1 MVGEF
6 PELQGVMGR
15 YYALHDGE
23 PADVAQAIV
32 EHYQPRFAGDVLPQT
47 ECGTLLALADK
58 LETLAGMF
66 AIGQFPT
73 GDKDPFAL
81 RRHALGVIRILIEK
95 RLSLSLPALI
105 NAAFSAFGD
114 RVKPAPVELET
125 FLHERL
131 SGYLRERGYN
141 AQETASVVEQRP
153 ADLARVPDRLE
164 AVRAF
169 SQLPQAQ
176 ALAAAISESATC
188 CGNPAPKLRLSPTPR
203 GSSNPP
209 RWRWVKRFRDS
220 SPRSRR
226 GWACTTMALRLPC
239 SPRPANLSIASL
251 MQSWSWLTTRCCAPI
266 GLRCLPACTP

>member
-1 MVGEF
+1 
-6 PELQGVMGR
+6 
-15 YYALHDGE
+15 
-23 PADVAQAIV
+23 
-32 EHYQPRFAGDVLPQT
+32 
-47 ECGTLLALADK
+47 
-58 LETLAGMF
+58 MF
-66 AIGQFPT
+66 GIGQLPT

-95 RLSLSLPALI
+95 RLSLPLPALI

-131 SGYLRERGYN
+131 SGYLRERGYS

-176 ALAAAISESATC
+176 ALAAANKRIGNLLRKSGAEAAPATDAARLVEPAEVALGEAVSRLEPEVSARLGLHDYGAALALLAEARESVDRFFDEVMVMVDDPALRANRLALLTRLHALMNGVADIS
-188 CGNPAPKLRLSPTPR
+188 RLSV
-203 GSSNPP
+203 G
-209 RWRWVKRFRDS
+209 
-220 SPRSRR
+220 
-226 GWACTTMALRLPC
+226 
-239 SPRPANLSIASL
+239 
-251 MQSWSWLTTRCCAPI
+251 
-266 GLRCLPACTP
+266 